1 MAELDPGARL
11 RKFFDIFAGVGCAS
25 RSDPTGVGSTDS
37 GAQSAPYGLPATVP
51 EFEVVPADQ
60 VPEPFHSLLVH
71 DQHMTV
77 TLERFHGGPVELR
90 VLARHVAGS
99 EYARMILLALEGTE
113 EIVEFGIFRMDLT
126 CCDPAVQDEIREGKT
141 PLGRI
146 LIEHNVLRR
155 IDPTAFLKIR
165 PSAPLC
171 QWFGISTDQPV
182 YGRLAS
188 IFCNNVLAIE
198 LLEVV
203 RG

>member
-1 MAELDPGARL
+1 MAEFEHASRL
-11 RKFFDIFAGVGCAS
+11 RHLFESFGDQFAVQIP
-25 RSDPTGVGSTDS
+25 D
-37 GAQSAPYGLPATVP
+37 
-51 EFEVVPADQ
+51 FEVVPGEQ
-60 VPEPFHSLLVH
+60 VPQPYRDLLVH

-77 TLERFHGGPVELR
+77 TLERFHHRPVELH
-90 VLARHVAGS
+90 VLARHVVGG
-99 EYARMILLALEGTE
+99 EYARMILLALEGTG

-126 CCDPAVQDEIREGKT
+126 CCSEEVQDEIVAGKT

-146 LIEHNVLRR
+146 LIEHDVLRR

-165 PSAPLC
+165 PNAALK
-171 QWFGISTDQPV
+171 QWFGMSQDQPV

-203 RG
+203 QPEPPSSR